1 MRLKPYSCEYN
12 ALLKF
17 QPTDLAESILCHA
30 WNETA
35 DYISLAL
42 NISVDNPHLFH
53 SKENSFWM
61 LLSKN
66 THRQ

>member
-1 MRLKPYSCEYN
+1 MFVNTMPFSNFNL
-12 ALLKF
+12 
-17 QPTDLAESILCHA
+17 TDLTESKFWHA

>member
-1 MRLKPYSCEYN
+1 MRLNPYVCEYN
-12 ALLKF
+12 AFLKF
-17 QPTDLAESILCHA
+17 QHTDLTESIFWHA
-30 WNETA
+30 GNETA